1 MPPVR
6 LLRRELQ
13 SHGDAAD
20 WYVLEWAVS
29 PDIWWRLTTFGDSTS
44 VLPLAA
50 VLAVWL
56 CMRRESRRSGWLLLV
71 AVLVTGGIVAASKV
85 LYMAWAVHPPGLD
98 FIGLSGHSAMAFL
111 FWPVLGTLAAAQWRL
126 PRWVGIAAGAALAAG
141 VAGSRLA
148 LHVHSPSEVL
158 LGSLWGAVVAAGYL
172 WLMRD
177 TANIPGRYGRLL
189 LFALVP
195 PLLLARQFSFPSNQ
209 ILAYTAEQLAGHAAI
224 YTRPALQRDPAARA
238 H

>member
-1 MPPVR
+1 MNA
-6 LLRRELQ
+6 EF
-13 SHGDAAD
+13 
-20 WYVLEWAVS
+20 
-29 PDIWWRLTTFGDSTS
+29 WWRFTAFGDSTS
-44 VLPLAA
+44 VLPLAIL
-50 VLAVWL
+50 LAVWL
-56 CMRRESRRSGWLLLV
+56 FTRRESRRSAWLLVV
-71 AVLVTGGIVAASKV
+71 AVLLTGGGVAASKV

-111 FWPVLGTLAAAQWRL
+111 FWPVLGALAAAQWRL
-126 PRWVGIAAGAALAAG
+126 PRWVGIAAGAALSAG

-158 LGSLWGAVVAAGYL
+158 LGSLWGAAVAAGYL

-177 TANIPGRYGRLL
+177 TASIPRQYGRLL
-189 LFALVP
+189 LFALAP

-224 YTRPALQRDPAARA
+224 YARPALQRDPAARVR
-238 H
+238 